1 MQGVTMKT
9 ELVENDVI
17 GTLDHELYVNLDLL
31 GFGVRYFK
39 PFHEQQIK
47 LEFPTLSIKRLR
59 AAIGF
64 SKAEKNYNLN
74 VES

>member
-1 MQGVTMKT
+1 MRT
-9 ELVENDVI
+9 EHAESDVL

-39 PFHEQQIK
+39 PFHDQRIR
-47 LEFPTLSIKRLR
+47 LEFPTLSTKRMR

-64 SKAEKNYNLN
+64 SKAEKGYNLKIPD
-74 VES
+74 